1 MKELIQMLD
10 TLEHKEMAR
19 TVITQLRSRIRKK
32 NYFGWTTF
40 IDDVI
45 IDTISYMISTEY
57 RYSIGGYIQVG
68 MTTAIDKCKYCNA
81 KCRKE
86 NYQYISL
93 DDEDSY
99 IQIEDPNSDPAIQME
114 REQDAK
120 DLYIKI
126 AEQFGEELANQLRPI
141 IYGLDSKLE
150 RKVIN
155 KCKTPEFREF
165 LDELS
170 L

>member
-1 MKELIQMLD
+1 MKELIQLLD

-19 TVITQLRSRIRKK
+19 TVISQLKSKIRKK

-45 IDTISYMISTEY
+45 IDTISYMISTGY

-86 NYQYISL
+86 SYLTVSL

-99 IQIEDPNSDPAIQME
+99 IQIEDANSDPAIQME
-114 REQDAK
+114 REQDAT
-120 DLYIKI
+120 DLYERI
-126 AEQFGEELANQLRPI
+126 AEQFGEELANQLKPV
-141 IYGLDSKLE
+141 IYGMESKLE
-150 RKVIN
+150 RKVL
-155 KCKTPEFREF
+155 KQCKTPEFKEF
-165 LDELS
+165 LRGL
-170 L
+170 